1 VLLQALG
8 RLGDRRGWTC
18 WIVGG
23 PQRPAEAAY
32 LGELQALARDLGIEA
47 RVRFLGQRA
56 DVGVLLQAAD
66 VYCQPNTAPEGFGL
80 TFIEAM
86 RAGLP
91 VVTSGIGGACE
102 VVDGHCGVLTAPG
115 DVPALAG
122 GLRRLLDDAEF
133 RMELGDEARRRSSL
147 LCHPAR
153 QMARLQSVLASV
165 PGEAG
170 DPGLVGARLR

>member
-1 VLLQALG
+1 MA
-8 RLGDRRGWTC
+8 
-18 WIVGG
+18 GG
-23 PQRPAEAAY
+23 PLGPAEAAY

-66 VYCQPNTAPEGFGL
+66 VYCQTNTAPEGFGL

-91 VVTSGIGGACE
+91 VVTSGVGGACE

-165 PGEAG
+165 QGEAG